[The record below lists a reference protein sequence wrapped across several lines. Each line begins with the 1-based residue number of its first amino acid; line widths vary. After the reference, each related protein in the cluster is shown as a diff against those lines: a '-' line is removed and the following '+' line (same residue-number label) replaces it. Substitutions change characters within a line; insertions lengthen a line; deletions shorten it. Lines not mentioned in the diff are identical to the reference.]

1 MFDGLPMRL
10 YPGYKDQELGFCP
23 DIPKSFTSLE
33 EARNSL
39 NFHWNGCLR
48 AQEPEMTTES
58 RLAMTREYNEK
69 FGSWLAAFNAFL
81 KQSAANLNS
90 RDLKGAAV
98 LSLSHRFAAIHF
110 DKHLMAFSTEQTG
123 WDKYIAEHEEMVSL
137 AATIHESSV
146 STAGASS
153 GYAPCFSL
161 DMNFIP
167 PLYSVAHRC
176 RDPIIRRK
184 AISLLYAVQRQE
196 GIWNSI
202 LTARV
207 AQRLMEIEEAG
218 LGDVRSCKD
227 VPEWARISD
236 VTVRFDLE
244 ECRAT
249 IEYSQQRKPLEA
261 MGRITDV
268 IEW

>member
-1 MFDGLPMRL
+1 MFDSLPMRL
-10 YPGYKDQELGFCP
+10 YPGCKNQELGFCP
-23 DIPKSFTSLE
+23 DIPKSFSSLE

-39 NFHWNGCLR
+39 DFQWNGCLR
-48 AQEPEMTTES
+48 AQEAEMTTES
-58 RLAMTREYNEK
+58 RLATTRKFNEK
-69 FGSWLAAFNAFL
+69 FESWSAAIHAFL
-81 KQSAANLNS
+81 KQSASNLNS

-98 LSLSHRFAAIHF
+98 LSLSRRFAAIHF
-110 DKHLMAFSTEQTG
+110 DRNLTAFSTEQTD
-123 WDKYIAEHEEMVSL
+123 WDKYSAEHEEMVSL
-137 AATIHESSV
+137 AATIHEASV
-146 STAGASS
+146 STTGASS
-153 GYAPCFSL
+153 GHAPCFSL
-161 DMNFIP
+161 DMNFIA

-218 LGDVRSCKD
+218 LGEVRSCKD

-236 VTVRFDLE
+236 VSVRFDLE
-244 ECRAT
+244 GCRG
-249 IEYSQQRKPLEA
+249 IVEYSQQRNPSKA

-268 IEW
+268 IQW